1 MLKDAISRLKER
13 LTTNVTKSSINGS
26 DLQTLAS
33 TVTTLLDSGKVEPQT
48 DKIKEWAV
56 SKGLEEAEAISFAE
70 EVIDAYF
77 EDTMDET
84 VSKSELGDSLNDEEE
99 EEEEE
104 KKKKEE
110 KDKKKKKEE
119 EEKKEIEKSK
129 LISEIQN
136 TLEILKSGQETLAA
150 AIEHLLDNAQ
160 DNQKLKSELLTL
172 KSEIGSIASRPAN
185 TKTPVTTQIQKSN
198 LNGQVD
204 ARERDDV
211 ANKIIKGI
219 ELGKCQ
225 LEDVSFFQST
235 WKLSERAQKFLNEYK
250 EVLK

>member
-13 LTTNVTKSSINGS
+13 LTTNVTKSSINES

-33 TVTTLLDSGKVEPQT
+33 TVTTLLDSGKVEPKT

-77 EDTMDET
+77 DDTTDET
-84 VSKSELGDSLNDEEE
+84 VSKSELGDSLNGEEE
-99 EEEEE
+99 EESEE

-129 LISEIQN
+129 FISEIQN

-150 AIEHLLDNAQ
+150 AIEHLLDNAR

-172 KSEIGSIASRPAN
+172 KSEIGSVSCRPAN

-204 ARERDDV
+204 ARERDNV

-225 LEDVSFFQST
+225 LEDVSYFQST
-235 WKLSERAQKFLNEYK
+235 WKLSERAQKFFNEYK